1 VSSEEDWTRA
11 AVTVSPASS
20 SSSTTSSSPDLTIK
34 VGDTEMTVVIG
45 SAAGVA
51 ALLAVAVVLI
61 LSWRFF
67 FRGW

>member
-1 VSSEEDWTRA
+1 
-11 AVTVSPASS
+11 
-20 SSSTTSSSPDLTIK
+20 
-34 VGDTEMTVVIG
+34 MTVVIG

>member
-20 SSSTTSSSPDLTIK
+20 SSPTPASPDLTIK

-51 ALLAVAVVLI
+51 ALLAVALVLV

>member
-1 VSSEEDWTRA
+1 VSTEEDWARA

-20 SSSTTSSSPDLTIK
+20 SSSTTVSPDLTIK
-34 VGDTEMTVVIG
+34 VGDVEMTVVIG

-51 ALLAVAVVLI
+51 ALLAVALVMV
-61 LSWRFF
+61 LSWRFY

>member
-1 VSSEEDWTRA
+1 VELS
-11 AVTVSPASS
+11 
-20 SSSTTSSSPDLTIK
+20 
-34 VGDTEMTVVIG
+34 VVIG

-51 ALLAVAVVLI
+51 ALLAVALAMF